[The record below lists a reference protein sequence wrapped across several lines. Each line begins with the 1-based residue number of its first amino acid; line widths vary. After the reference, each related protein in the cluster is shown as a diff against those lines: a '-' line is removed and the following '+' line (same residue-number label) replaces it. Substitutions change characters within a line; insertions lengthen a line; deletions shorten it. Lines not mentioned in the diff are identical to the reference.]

1 MEYSLEYLLF
11 DLLLVLLTYAYIF
24 LTIIIPVQLKK
35 RDKIS
40 KFTARKMVHFLAGL
54 SVLSAPFFILPHF
67 VILIAGSLTV
77 LTYLSSKESKVK
89 QLKDLYDS
97 ISEEAEEK
105 SGRLMGPFFYCLSIT
120 LLMTIFVFLAPDQ
133 LYFPIAGIL
142 IMIVADTLASVVG
155 KHWGRIKIHLPW
167 TSTRTILG
175 SVTMFGSAFLLC
187 IGSFWY
193 FGIFM
198 TLTQKPLTWNI
209 IILYSFITALV
220 AMTIEIISPSTWD
233 DLTVPI
239 GSTIIIYLLTF
250 IYYL

>member
-1 MEYSLEYLLF
+1 MEFSIESLLI
-11 DLLLVLLTYAYIF
+11 DLILVLLTYGYIF

-54 SVLSAPFFILPHF
+54 SVLITPFYNYPYFA
-67 VILIAGSLTV
+67 ILIAGSLTV
-77 LTYLSSKESKVK
+77 LTYFSSKESKIK

-97 ISEEAEEK
+97 IGEEAEEK
-105 SGRLMGPFFYCLSIT
+105 SGRLLGPFNYCLSIT
-120 LLMTIFVFLAPDQ
+120 ILMTIFVIFAPHQ

-155 KHWGRIKIHLPW
+155 KRWGRIPIHLPW
-167 TSTRTILG
+167 TSTRTVLG
-175 SVTMFGSAFLLC
+175 SITMFGAAFLLC
-187 IGSFWY
+187 VGSFWY
-193 FGIFM
+193 FGIYNP
-198 TLTQKPLTWNI
+198 LTQTPLTWDI
-209 IILYSFITALV
+209 IVLYAIITAVLATV
-220 AMTIEIISPSTWD
+220 IEIASPSTWD

-250 IYYL
+250 IYL